1 MIDMRQ
7 EIKQFEAQLENY
19 AQQFEQLYEKAQA
32 SEQAVRDLE
41 QLVDDYSAYILDEQQ
56 AQVYQQWYT
65 HPVSNTQLIHV
76 LAEIT
81 SRCVK
86 LMESTRARRLIS
98 GNAGS
103 SGYFENIEHCIV
115 EEFGQFE
122 ITPEDTVLL
131 VGSGAYPMT
140 LVQIAQ
146 ETGAHVIGIDID
158 EDAVNYGQKVIEILA
173 PNETIEIHRKNVNEL
188 EAIRDVTHIIFSSTV
203 KMKYDILAELYE
215 LTNRDVVVSMRYGND
230 LKSIFNYPKQDTY
243 PHHWTCVADITQPD
257 QIFDIALYQKAD
269 ERGVS

>member
-1 MIDMRQ
+1 MCI
-7 EIKQFEAQLENY
+7 
-19 AQQFEQLYEKAQA
+19 
-32 SEQAVRDLE
+32 RD
-41 QLVDDYSAYILDEQQ
+41 S
-56 AQVYQQWYT
+56 
-65 HPVSNTQLIHV
+65 
-76 LAEIT
+76 
-81 SRCVK
+81 
-86 LMESTRARRLIS
+86 
-98 GNAGS
+98 
-103 SGYFENIEHCIV
+103 CIV

-122 ITPEDTVLL
+122 IKPEDTVLL

-146 ETGAHVIGIDID
+146 ETGANVIGIDID

-173 PNETIEIHRKNVNEL
+173 PNEAIEIHRKNVNEL

-243 PHHWTCVADITQPD
+243 SQHWTCVADITQPD
-257 QIFDIALYQKAD
+257 QIFDIALYQKAN
-269 ERGVS
+269 ERGAS